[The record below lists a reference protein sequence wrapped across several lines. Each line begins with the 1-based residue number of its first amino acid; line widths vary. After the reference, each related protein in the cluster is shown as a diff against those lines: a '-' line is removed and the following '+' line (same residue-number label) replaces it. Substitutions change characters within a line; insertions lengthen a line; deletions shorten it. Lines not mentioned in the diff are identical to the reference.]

1 VEPESNSLGDEA
13 RAALLAEATDEVR
26 RDPASY
32 TIALAAIAGIAWF
45 IGALLVVFAVLIGAE
60 LVIPGF
66 RLENATGMAGTLS
79 GIAFLVAWL
88 GLAVSGTAWTLRRR
102 NRIRSRRP

>member
-1 VEPESNSLGDEA
+1 VERESNPLVDEA
-13 RAALLAEATDEVR
+13 RAALLAATDEVR

-32 TIALAAIAGIAWF
+32 TIALAAVVGIAWF
-45 IGALLVVFAVLIGAE
+45 IGALLVMFAVLIGAE

-66 RLENATGMAGTLS
+66 RLENATGVTGTLS

-88 GLAVSGTAWTLRRR
+88 CLAAGGTVWTLRRR
-102 NRIRSRRP
+102 SRLRSRRA

>member
-1 VEPESNSLGDEA
+1 VEPESNSLDDEA
-13 RAALLAEATDEVR
+13 RAALLAATDEVR

-32 TIALAAIAGIAWF
+32 TIAVAAFAGIAWF

-66 RLENATGMAGTLS
+66 RMENATGVTGTLV

-88 GLAVSGTAWTLRRR
+88 GLAVGGTAWTLRRR
-102 NRIRSRRP
+102 SRLRSRRP